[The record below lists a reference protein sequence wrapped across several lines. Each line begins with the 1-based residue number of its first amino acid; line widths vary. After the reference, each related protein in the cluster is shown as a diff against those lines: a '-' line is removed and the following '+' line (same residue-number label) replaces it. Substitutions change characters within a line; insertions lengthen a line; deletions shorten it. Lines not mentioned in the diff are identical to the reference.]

1 MIVANQHGLGG
12 ETMPAFPG
20 RGGFFGN
27 VIAGSAQAFFIGG
40 VEYGQEGEAAVFVV
54 GFEQDFA
61 AVFG

>member
-1 MIVANQHGLGG
+1 
-12 ETMPAFPG
+12 MPAFPS

-27 VIAGSAQAFFIGG
+27 VIAGSAQAFFVGG